1 MNVHDEWQGA
11 AAAARSMEHQAAPWI
26 EKLARFGYAAKGV
39 VYIIVGV
46 IAARAAFG
54 SGDAEGSSG
63 ALGSLRDEPFGQV
76 LLWLI
81 AIGLFG
87 YVVWQAV
94 LAVRNPEGDETG
106 KRIFHGVSAVIH
118 GGLALTALRLAQGG
132 SEGGGSDVTAT
143 LMAAPFGRIL
153 VGLAGLLVAGY
164 GIHQMW
170 NAWTVDLDDHLD
182 LSRLSATARTWAV
195 RTGRAGLAAR
205 GIVMA
210 ILGYM
215 FITAALRA
223 NPSSS
228 DDVEGVL
235 DSMRDHPWLLA
246 IVALGLVAYGIYS
259 LVRARYRRIRAG
271 RSY

>member
-1 MNVHDEWQGA
+1 MSVRNEWRDA
-11 AAAARSMEHQAAPWI
+11 AAAARGMEHGAAPWI

-39 VYIIVGV
+39 VYILVGV

-54 SGDAEGSSG
+54 SGDAEGSGG
-63 ALGSLRDEPFGQV
+63 ALGSLRDEPLGQA

-94 LAVRNPEGDETG
+94 LAVRNPERDETG

-118 GGLALTALRLAQGG
+118 AGLALTALRLAQGG
-132 SEGGGSDVTAT
+132 AEGGGSDVTAS

-153 VGLAGLLVAGY
+153 VGLAGLLIAGY
-164 GIHQMW
+164 GIQQIW
-170 NAWTVDLDDHLD
+170 KAWTVDLDEHLD
-182 LSRLSATARTWAV
+182 LARLSATARTWVV
-195 RTGRAGLAAR
+195 RLGRAGLAAR

-210 ILGYM
+210 LLGYM
-215 FITAALRA
+215 FITAAFRA
-223 NPSSS
+223 DASGTN
-228 DDVEGVL
+228 DVEGVL
-235 DSMRDHPWLLA
+235 DSMRDQPWLLA

-259 LVRARYRRIRAG
+259 LVRARYRRIRAA
-271 RSY
+271 